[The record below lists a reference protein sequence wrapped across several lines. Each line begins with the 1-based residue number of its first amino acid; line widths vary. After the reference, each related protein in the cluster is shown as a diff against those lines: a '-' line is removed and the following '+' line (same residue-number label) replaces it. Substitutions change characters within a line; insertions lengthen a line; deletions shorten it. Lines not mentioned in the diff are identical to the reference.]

1 MILRI
6 FNKSVN
12 SGGKSIGS
20 RFRRLRK
27 FSLEGGSKKV
37 VDVGGERRWKSLP

>member
-12 SGGKSIGS
+12 PGGKSVGS

-27 FSLEGGSKKV
+27 FILAGGSKEV
-37 VDVGGERRWKSLP
+37 VLVGGGGSWKSFP